1 MRSKP
6 TRVTRSELREN
17 QSAVLNLVSRKH
29 RILVTSRVKGDR
41 AVYLVDQ
48 GYLDQLTIEV
58 ESLLE
63 TLDILADR
71 PLATRLR
78 KIKNQLKKKPGSLKL
93 VPFDEAFSKL

>member
-1 MRSKP
+1 M
-6 TRVTRSELREN
+6 
-17 QSAVLNLVSRKH
+17 
-29 RILVTSRVKGDR
+29 TSRVKGDR